1 MSCLK
6 LHRFCSQKQVRFI
19 NVWKAFVINAGIL
32 CILLLLFMPSQKSDD
47 YYLGEIAYGSMS
59 GEHDVHLVYNHIF
72 LGYLMK
78 GLAHIFPNIAWYTVL
93 QVVFIL
99 MAFTTLTFYFL
110 TTGCD
115 AYILLA
121 DILLKCFF
129 GYECFIKITFTKTG
143 FVLISTGIFLV
154 LKAVFEIKQIW
165 VYVAGMVQVVIGML
179 YRQAV
184 VSSILGLLAG
194 ICMIELAVVWKVQ
207 RLNAK
212 KIVTAILPLAAILC
226 ISQAG
231 GSLNRYLYSID
242 ARWNTYYDKNSLKSA
257 VVDYTVLD
265 YERHADAYDAL
276 GISKNDLT
284 MIYNNDLYDP
294 EILTDDMLE
303 KIGSIARQDKQSG
316 HLTELFQIENIREF
330 LQEVPLTY
338 IKRFGFGCF
347 LILSM
352 IFFFYVSRKKMFCW
366 FFMMTMI
373 VGENYYLFLKGRV
386 LQPYIDAGILYTG
399 CLFLIYFMSGK
410 KSERKKLFRSESG
423 CISLTAF
430 LVLIIYLSDSVRL
443 LTGPFFDYG
452 GPNAT
457 SPQKSKRIMDV
468 ITADQDHLYL
478 MPARE
483 SVYLKWCFDTFEVIP
498 KKYFQN
504 AFCMGTYLWP
514 SHREALSNYQVTN
527 PLKEILNSDR
537 IYFLVSDD
545 VEDYFTTVFLTYVQ
559 EHYDEEA
566 RLDKTKEVGYA
577 NVYRCYSGEI
587 KLPDFAEGS
596 HSVECDLGYYIEDSN
611 FMVEGYAFIN
621 NSNSYEQD
629 CYIEIIDRKTDETH
643 YYPALKR
650 EYRCFDDINHGKY
663 SNVTARIE
671 LPEFSDESYGK
682 NLILIAD
689 YKIYR
694 IPLTERNKGE
704 E

>member
-1 MSCLK
+1 
-6 LHRFCSQKQVRFI
+6 
-19 NVWKAFVINAGIL
+19 
-32 CILLLLFMPSQKSDD
+32 
-47 YYLGEIAYGSMS
+47 
-59 GEHDVHLVYNHIF
+59 
-72 LGYLMK
+72 
-78 GLAHIFPNIAWYTVL
+78 
-93 QVVFIL
+93 
-99 MAFTTLTFYFL
+99 
-110 TTGCD
+110 
-115 AYILLA
+115 
-121 DILLKCFF
+121 
-129 GYECFIKITFTKTG
+129 
-143 FVLISTGIFLV
+143 
-154 LKAVFEIKQIW
+154 
-165 VYVAGMVQVVIGML
+165 
-179 YRQAV
+179 
-184 VSSILGLLAG
+184 
-194 ICMIELAVVWKVQ
+194 
-207 RLNAK
+207 
-212 KIVTAILPLAAILC
+212 
-226 ISQAG
+226 
-231 GSLNRYLYSID
+231 
-242 ARWNTYYDKNSLKSA
+242 
-257 VVDYTVLD
+257 
-265 YERHADAYDAL
+265 
-276 GISKNDLT
+276 
-284 MIYNNDLYDP
+284 
-294 EILTDDMLE
+294 
-303 KIGSIARQDKQSG
+303 
-316 HLTELFQIENIREF
+316 
-330 LQEVPLTY
+330 
-338 IKRFGFGCF
+338 
-347 LILSM
+347 
-352 IFFFYVSRKKMFCW
+352 
-366 FFMMTMI
+366 
-373 VGENYYLFLKGRV
+373 
-386 LQPYIDAGILYTG
+386 
-399 CLFLIYFMSGK
+399 
-410 KSERKKLFRSESG
+410 
-423 CISLTAF
+423 
-430 LVLIIYLSDSVRL
+430 
-443 LTGPFFDYG
+443 
-452 GPNAT
+452 
-457 SPQKSKRIMDV
+457 MDV

-596 HSVECDLGYYIEDSN
+596 HSVEYDLGYYIEDSN

-689 YKIYR
+689 DKIYR